1 MKIENKEFWEIG
13 NVIEVQD
20 RTKAATNFELFMFE
34 KAKEL
39 YASTGTI
46 NTIKIFGCGTGREV
60 EQIANFYKPSHI
72 IASDISE
79 NMIEKCKEN
88 LKDWNID
95 SSTEAIVIDAKDY
108 NKVENK
114 FDLVTIL
121 NSMLTYVSE
130 KSARVQIFK
139 NAYQIAKPNGVLI
152 GTVHNQE
159 GSFLKTSYFKVRNLL
174 SFYYGDKVGNR
185 VTGYNGFKVQGYYY
199 DKKVLLQDIQSAGFK
214 SIEIYSLEEYY
225 ALSNQ
230 VYDRK
235 KGYNNLI
242 FIAQK

>member
-13 NVIEVQD
+13 NVIDVQD
-20 RTKAATNFELFMFE
+20 KNKAATNFELFMFE
-34 KAKEL
+34 KANKI
-39 YASTGTI
+39 YASIGSI

-60 EQIANFYKPSHI
+60 EQIANFFKPSKI
-72 IASDISE
+72 IASDISK
-79 NMIEKCKEN
+79 NMIDKCNEN
-88 LKDWNID
+88 LKEWKINSI
-95 SSTEAIVIDAKDY
+95 TEAIVIDAKDY
-108 NKVENK
+108 NNVENQ

-121 NSMLTYVSE
+121 NSMLTYVSV
-130 KSARVQIFK
+130 KKDRVQIFK
-139 NAYQIAKPNGVLI
+139 NAFQIAKPNGVLI

-159 GSFLKTSYFKVRNLL
+159 GSFLKTSYFKLRNLL
-174 SFYYGDKVGNR
+174 SFFYGDKVGNR

-199 DKKVLLQDIQSAGFK
+199 DKKVLLKDIQSAGFK
-214 SIEIYSLEEYY
+214 SIEIYSLEQYY

-242 FIAQK
+242 FMAQK

>member
-1 MKIENKEFWEIG
+1 MKIENKEFWEID

-20 RTKAATNFELFMFE
+20 KIKSATNFELFMFE
-34 KAKEL
+34 KAKER
-39 YASTGTI
+39 YAKVGI
-46 NTIKIFGCGTGREV
+46 IDTIKIFGCGTGREV
-60 EQIANFYKPSHI
+60 EQIAKFYQPKHI
-72 IASDISE
+72 IASDISA

-88 LKDWNID
+88 LKEWHID
-95 SSTEAIVIDAKDY
+95 TTTEAIVIDAKDY
-108 NKVENK
+108 NKVDNS

-121 NSMLTYVSE
+121 NSMLTYVSVR
-130 KSARVQIFK
+130 KDRVEIFK

-159 GSFLKTSYFKVRNLL
+159 GTFLKTAYFKLRNLM

-199 DKKVLLQDIQSAGFK
+199 NKKELLKDIQSGGFTD
-214 SIEIYSLEEYY
+214 IEIYSLEEYY
-225 ALSNQ
+225 AMSNL
-230 VYDRK
+230 VYDRN

>member
-13 NVIEVQD
+13 NIIDVQD
-20 RTKAATNFELFMFE
+20 KNKAATNFELFMFE
-34 KAKEL
+34 KARDL
-39 YASTGTI
+39 YASSGTI

-60 EQIANFYKPSHI
+60 EQIANFYKPSQI

-79 NMIEKCKEN
+79 NMIQKCQEN
-88 LKDWNID
+88 LKEWNID
-95 SSTEAIVIDAKDY
+95 NITKAIVIDAKDY
-108 NKVENK
+108 NRVENK

-130 KSARVQIFK
+130 KTARVEIFK

-199 DKKVLLQDIQSAGFK
+199 HKKVLLNDIQSAGFK
-214 SIEIYSLEEYY
+214 LIEIYSLEEYY

>member
-20 RTKAATNFELFMFE
+20 KNKAATNFELFMFE

-39 YASTGTI
+39 YASTGSI
-46 NTIKIFGCGTGREV
+46 STIKIFGCGTGREV
-60 EQIANFYKPSHI
+60 EQIADFYKPSQI

-79 NMIEKCKEN
+79 NMIQKCKEN
-88 LKDWNID
+88 LKESNID
-95 SSTEAIVIDAKDY
+95 TITEAIVIDAKDY

-121 NSMLTYVSE
+121 NSMLTYVSV
-130 KSARVQIFK
+130 KKDRVEIFK
-139 NAYQIAKPNGVLI
+139 NAYQVAKPNGVLI

-159 GSFLKTSYFKVRNLL
+159 GSFLKTSYFKIRNLL

-185 VTGYNGFKVQGYYY
+185 VTGYNGFEVQGYYY
-199 DKKVLLQDIQSAGFK
+199 NKKELLKDIQSSGFK
-214 SIEIYSLEEYY
+214 SVEIYSLEEYY
-225 ALSNQ
+225 ALSNHS
-230 VYDRK
+230 YDRK

>member
-1 MKIENKEFWEIG
+1 MKIENKEFWEIE
-13 NVIEVQD
+13 NVIDVQD
-20 RTKAATNFELFMFE
+20 KNKAATNFELFMFE
-34 KAKEL
+34 KAKDL
-39 YASTGTI
+39 YASSGTI
-46 NTIKIFGCGTGREV
+46 NNIKIFGCGTGREV
-60 EQIANFYKPSHI
+60 EQIANFYKPSQI

-79 NMIEKCKEN
+79 NMIVKCKEN
-88 LKDWNID
+88 LKEWNID
-95 SSTEAIVIDAKDY
+95 NITEAIVIDAKDY

-130 KSARVQIFK
+130 KTARVEIFK
-139 NAYQIAKPNGVLI
+139 NAYQIAKPNGILI

-199 DKKVLLQDIQSAGFK
+199 DKKVLLKDIQLAGFK
-214 SIEIYSLEEYY
+214 SIEIYSLEGYY

>member
-20 RTKAATNFELFMFE
+20 RNKDAAKFELFMFE

-39 YASTGTI
+39 YISKGTI
-46 NTIKIFGCGTGREV
+46 NTIKIFGCGTGREINH
-60 EQIANFYKPSHI
+60 IANFFKPTTI
-72 IASDISE
+72 IASDISV
-79 NMIEKCKEN
+79 NMIEKCREN
-88 LKDWNID
+88 LKEWNID
-95 SSTEAIVIDAKDY
+95 DITETNVIDAKDY
-108 NKVENK
+108 NKVENM

-130 KSARVQIFK
+130 SKARVQIFN
-139 NAYQIAKPNGVLI
+139 NAYKILKTNGVVI

-159 GSFLKTSYFKVRNLL
+159 GTFFKTMFFKIRNIF
-174 SFYYGDKVGNR
+174 SFYFGDKVGNR
-185 VTGYNGFKVQGYYY
+185 VTGYNGYKVQGYYY
-199 DKKVLLQDIQSAGFK
+199 TKNELMKNIQMASFRN
-214 SIEIYSLEEYY
+214 IEIYSLEEY
-225 ALSNQ
+225 NQ
-230 VYDRK
+230 LKNIKYNRK